1 MFGRSAPLCAEFE
14 KFGDVGAGGEGGGAA
29 GDDEA
34 ADRVVVLRLGKRAGH
49 RGIHRLRQRVFLFR
63 PVHPDNAD
71 AGLVAHLDG
80 IGHWSSFPV
89 RGRLRAAIDIIIERR
104 IEADSGVIIDP
115 RGAGRYV
122 PPRRGPSPAPSGLGR
137 SQVVRQ
143 RILIPPF
150 GGSNPPAPANQSS
163 LCEWPSHRREEA
175 HIFGQI

>member
-1 MFGRSAPLCAEFE
+1 MAGRSAPLCAEFE
-14 KFGDVGAGGEGGGAA
+14 KLGDVGAGAEGGRAP

-34 ADRVVVLRLGKRAGH
+34 ADRVVVLRLGERAGH

-80 IGHWSSFPV
+80 IGHWSSFPA
-89 RGRLRAAIDIIIERR
+89 GRRPATAGIHIIIVRR

-122 PPRRGPSPAPSGLGR
+122 PPRRGPSPAQSGLGR

-150 GGSNPPAPANQSS
+150 GGSNPPAPANQSRLPGPFPFLGNPLDIS
-163 LCEWPSHRREEA
+163 AR
-175 HIFGQI
+175 